1 MAIFSKVSLPIT
13 ADHLETFIKNFHETY
28 SDDIVLFETV
38 VPIPGK
44 TDLYR
49 FIVVHDDSRAEQPI
63 SISEEVVIN
72 DDTKGE

>member
-1 MAIFSKVSLPIT
+1 MAILSKVSLPIT
-13 ADHLETFIKNFHETY
+13 ADHLEVFIKNFHETY
-28 SDDIVLFETV
+28 SDGIILFETV

-49 FIVVHDDSRAEQPI
+49 FIVVYNDSNVVPS
-63 SISEEVVIN
+63 SISEDVVIN

>member
-1 MAIFSKVSLPIT
+1 MAILSKVSLPLT

-28 SDDIVLFETV
+28 GDGILLFETV

-49 FIVVHDDSRAEQPI
+49 FIVVYNDSVTKEG
-63 SISEEVVIN
+63 VID

>member
-1 MAIFSKVSLPIT
+1 MTILSDVSLPLT
-13 ADHLETFIKNFHETY
+13 ADHLEKYIKNFHETY
-28 SDDIVLFETV
+28 TDGITVFETV
-38 VPIPGK
+38 VPIQGK

-49 FIVVHDDSRAEQPI
+49 FIVVYDDSKVAPT

>member
-1 MAIFSKVSLPIT
+1 MAILSKVSLPLT
-13 ADHLETFIKNFHETY
+13 ADHLETFIKNFHENTTY
-28 SDDIVLFETV
+28 DVILFETV
-38 VPIPGK
+38 VPIQGK

-49 FIVVHDDSRAEQPI
+49 FIVVYGINNEPS